1 MNKVLC
7 FNSILLGMCCT
18 PLKAQESSAD
28 MPSIA
33 FLEYL
38 AEMTEIDGK
47 LYGPQDLPLI
57 DCKKIL
63 LKRDEKKDGSGK
75 GDNEKIPKDESSI
88 LEQECLSND

>member
-1 MNKVLC
+1 VDL
-7 FNSILLGMCCT
+7 
-18 PLKAQESSAD
+18 
-28 MPSIA
+28 PSIA

-57 DCKKIL
+57 HCKKTL
-63 LKRDEKKDGSGK
+63 LKREEKKDDSGK
-75 GDNEKIPKDESSI
+75 GDSEKVPKDENSI